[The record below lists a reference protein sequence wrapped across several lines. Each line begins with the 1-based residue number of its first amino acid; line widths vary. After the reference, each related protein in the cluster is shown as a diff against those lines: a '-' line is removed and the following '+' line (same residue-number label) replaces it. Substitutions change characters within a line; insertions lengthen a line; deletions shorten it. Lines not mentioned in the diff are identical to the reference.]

1 MPSTTTAEKAA
12 LRRALRRRAD
22 ELSPAQRRSS
32 DEALFARLTA
42 LPQWRQADLLLLFHG
57 MGSEPD
63 TARLLPAL
71 WAAGRTVGLPRCLP
85 GHGMEFRAVGPDTPL
100 RRHPFGMLEPDE
112 ACPLLVPTARSLAL
126 VPGVSFDPSG
136 GRLGQ
141 GGGYYDRWLAG
152 YPGRTVG
159 LCRACLL
166 SESLALET
174 HDRRVDLV
182 VTEDGLYGPSQSHT
196 TQSGAPG
203 PRSVPECT

>member
-1 MPSTTTAEKAA
+1 MPSTTTADKAA
-12 LRRALRRRAD
+12 LRRTLRRRAE
-22 ELSPAQRRSS
+22 ELSPARRRSS
-32 DEALFARLTA
+32 DEARFARLTA
-42 LPQWRQADLLLLFHG
+42 LPQWRQADVLLLFHG

-85 GHGMEFRAVGPDTPL
+85 GRGMEFRAVGPDTPL

-112 ACPLLVPTARSLAL
+112 ACPLLVPTAQSLAL
-126 VPGVSFDPSG
+126 VPGVSFDRSG

-166 SESLALET
+166 SDALVLEP

-182 VTEDGLYGPSQSHT
+182 VTEEGLYGPSQNRPA
-196 TQSGAPG
+196 QSGAHR
-203 PRSVPECT
+203 PRSGSEDT